1 MGFIHQIIQAEPQ
14 PAIWIKKTTSISKL
28 PNEIGEAYG
37 QVIAYLNEVGEP
49 PLGPAFI
56 AYYNMDMENL
66 VIEIG
71 FPVAREISGRGD
83 LVYGLI
89 PGGKIASRFYK
100 GPYNG
105 MGACYEEIVKWIADK
120 GYVPTGVVYEFY
132 YNSPMDVPESELLT
146 EIRFLLK

>member
-1 MGFIHQIIQAEPQ
+1 MGYIHQIIQAEPQ
-14 PAIWIKKTTSISKL
+14 PAVWIKKATSISKL

-37 QVIAYLNEVGEP
+37 EIITYLNEIGEP

-71 FPVAREISGRGD
+71 FPVSREIPGRDD

-89 PGGKIASRFYK
+89 PGGKIASSFYK
-100 GPYNG
+100 GAYNG

-120 GYVPTGVVYEFY
+120 GHVPTGVVYEFY